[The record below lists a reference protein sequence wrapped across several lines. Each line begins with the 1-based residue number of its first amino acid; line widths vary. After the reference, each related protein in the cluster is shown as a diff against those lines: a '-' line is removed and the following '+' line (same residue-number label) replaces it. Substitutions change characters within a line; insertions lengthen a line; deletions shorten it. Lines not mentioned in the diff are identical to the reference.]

1 MNRIRQSRVS
11 TLSVVALYT
20 FLFFNIG
27 FSQENTKVEDGRF
40 SYSEGAGLEVT
51 IEFHERTIYYVNSDI
66 IVQLQVAN
74 RSAEPFLFNTS
85 FDKYFTFDFEIK
97 EYSGDA
103 VSHSRSYEV
112 ARSQFEPVKID
123 EITLKKNEV
132 YGVRINLSD
141 WFDLSKPG
149 EYIVKGI
156 FYPFLKTDSVS
167 DPSIQSAN
175 ELYLDLNPPYTER
188 VREEHRVEE
197 IRRLKAESL
206 PPYEVVRVMLEAL
219 QRNDFEVYF
228 LYIDFD
234 QFIRQFAN
242 AEELYMEVSDR
253 EKRGVIEAIFKPYLR
268 GENDLEKMPFIE
280 HIPRTFEIVRTEI
293 VGNESTVE
301 VVEDFQYGN
310 LQRRKYYKYYL
321 HQFDDKWLL
330 QKYEI
335 VNPP

>member
-1 MNRIRQSRVS
+1 MKKIRHSLLTARAFIS
-11 TLSVVALYT
+11 LFPIL
-20 FLFFNIG
+20 FLHIG
-27 FSQENTKVEDGRF
+27 FSQENTKPEEGQF
-40 SYSEGAGLEVT
+40 SITEGTGVEVT
-51 IEFHERTIYYVNSDI
+51 IEYYERTIYYVDSDI
-66 IVQLQVAN
+66 IVQLQVTN
-74 RSAEPFLFNTS
+74 RSIEPFLFNTS

-97 EYSGDA
+97 EYSGS
-103 VSHSRSYEV
+103 VVPHSRAYEV

-141 WFDLSKPG
+141 WFELSKPG

-156 FYPFLKTDSVS
+156 FYPFLKTDSMK
-167 DPSIQSAN
+167 DPSIQSEN

-188 VREEHRVEE
+188 VREEQRVEE
-197 IRRLKAESL
+197 IERLKAESL
-206 PPYEVVRVMLEAL
+206 PPYEVIRVMLEAL

-234 QFIRQFAN
+234 QLIRQFAN
-242 AEELYMEVSDR
+242 AKELYLEASDRDKRRIIEEL
-253 EKRGVIEAIFKPYLR
+253 FKPYLR

-280 HIPRTFEIVRTEI
+280 HIPRVFEIVRTEI
-293 VGNESTVE
+293 VGNDATVE
-301 VVEDFQYGN
+301 VLEDFQYGN
-310 LQRRKYYKYYL
+310 LQRKKRYKYYL

-335 VNPP
+335 VNLP